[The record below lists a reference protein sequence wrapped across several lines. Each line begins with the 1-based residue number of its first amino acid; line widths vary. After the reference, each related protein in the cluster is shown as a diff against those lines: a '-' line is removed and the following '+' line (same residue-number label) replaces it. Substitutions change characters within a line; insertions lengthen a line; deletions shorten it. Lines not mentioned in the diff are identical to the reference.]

1 MREGVG
7 RLLEMGQWELCAAYG
22 AICQY
27 CVTTEFF
34 LHKET
39 GYLAQNLGSS
49 KSTAWYRL
57 SAMGHPLA
65 PSPHS
70 TEQRPQEYQPEV
82 EAQRSESRKAVR
94 TEVLD
99 DHKDTMFSKYSWRSQ
114 ACFLLSLITS
124 LL

>member
-22 AICQY
+22 AVCQS
-27 CVTTEFF
+27 CVITEFF

-57 SAMGHPLA
+57 SAVGHPLA

-70 TEQRPQEYQPEV
+70 TEQWPQEHQPEV
-82 EAQRSESRKAVR
+82 EAQRSRVQRGCKSRGVG
-94 TEVLD
+94 
-99 DHKDTMFSKYSWRSQ
+99 
-114 ACFLLSLITS
+114 
-124 LL
+124 